1 MKQHYLR
8 VGYWASVSYFD
19 FHFGMMLDAL
29 QSVGVEQDT
38 IVLVS
43 GDVRPQ
49 HPLPIVTI
57 LNDLATTESVCTP
70 LASTARLASGGTKHV
85 GEKRA
90 GRA

>member
-19 FHFGMMLDAL
+19 YHFGMMLDAL

-43 GDVRPQ
+43 GDVRPPFPK
-49 HPLPIVTI
+49 HPFPIVTM
-57 LNDLATTESVCTP
+57 LNDL
-70 LASTARLASGGTKHV
+70 STI
-85 GEKRA
+85 
-90 GRA
+90 

>member
-19 FHFGMMLDAL
+19 YHFGMMLDAL

-70 LASTARLASGGTKHV
+70 LASTAR
-85 GEKRA
+85 
-90 GRA
+90 